1 METPTP
7 HRDALN
13 TTEPTQFTG
22 QIDRKNAFLLYAT
35 FCGDLEQTAH
45 ALGVPPAVVAHAAL
59 LDKWDEQLKTII
71 GMKKSSRP
79 GDVERAINR
88 AVNFV
93 QAFRM
98 RLFIERVIQKLTGL
112 DDAELNDYLFEVRES
127 KAGTISK
134 HVTTRPIADL
144 TSALEKCHALTY
156 LALNDTAQDRSR
168 RQEQADNQEF
178 EAGALHIAIARAMQ
192 VAGSETNDPVLPV
205 EPK

>member
-1 METPTP
+1 M
-7 HRDALN
+7 N
-13 TTEPTQFTG
+13 TDNITQEFTG

-35 FCGDLEQTAH
+35 FCGDVEQTAH
-45 ALGVPPAVVAHAAL
+45 ALGVSPVVVTHAAQL
-59 LDKWDEQLKTII
+59 GKWDDQLKTII

-112 DDAELNDYLFEVRES
+112 PDEELDEYLFDVREG
-127 KAGTISK
+127 KAGSVSK

-168 RQEQADNQEF
+168 RQEQSDNTEF
-178 EAGALHIAIARAMQ
+178 EAGALHVAIAKAMAS
-192 VAGSETNDPVLPV
+192 AGGPEGSPDPVLAVV
-205 EPK
+205 EG

>member
-1 METPTP
+1 MNI
-7 HRDALN
+7 DN
-13 TTEPTQFTG
+13 ITQEFTG

-45 ALGVPPAVVAHAAL
+45 ALGVPPVVVAHAAM

-71 GMKKSSRP
+71 SMKKSSRP

-112 DDAELNDYLFEVRES
+112 NDAELQEYLFEERGE
-127 KAGTISK
+127 KAICK
-134 HVTTRPIADL
+134 LTTRPIADL

-168 RQEQADNQEF
+168 RQEQADNTEF
-178 EAGALHIAIARAMQ
+178 EAGALHVAIAKAMA
-192 VAGSETNDPVLPV
+192 VAGGSDLASDPALLAP
-205 EPK
+205 PAA

>member
-1 METPTP
+1 M
-7 HRDALN
+7 N
-13 TTEPTQFTG
+13 TDNITQEFTG

-35 FCGDLEQTAH
+35 FCGDVEQTAH
-45 ALGVPPAVVAHAAL
+45 ALGVSPVVVTHAAQL
-59 LDKWDEQLKTII
+59 GKWDDQLKTII

-112 DDAELNDYLFEVRES
+112 PDEELDEYLFDVREG
-127 KAGTISK
+127 KAGSVSK

-168 RQEQADNQEF
+168 RQEQADNTEF
-178 EAGALHIAIARAMQ
+178 EAGALHVAIAKAMQ
-192 VAGSETNDPVLPV
+192 QAHNEDIPNILP
-205 EPK
+205 ENS

>member
-1 METPTP
+1 M
-7 HRDALN
+7 N
-13 TTEPTQFTG
+13 TTEPTFTG

-35 FCGDLEQTAH
+35 FCGDVEQTAH
-45 ALGVPPAVVAHAAL
+45 ALGVPPVVVVHAAR
-59 LDKWDEQLKTII
+59 LDGWDEQLKTII

-98 RLFIERVIQKLTGL
+98 RLFIERVLQKLTGL
-112 DDAELNDYLFEVRES
+112 NDAELSDYLFEEREN
-127 KAGTISK
+127 KAGNVTNK
-134 HVTTRPIADL
+134 LTTRPIADL

-178 EAGALHIAIARAMQ
+178 EAGALHVAIAKAMAA
-192 VAGSETNDPVLPV
+192 AGNGPDISTPQ
-205 EPK
+205 